1 LIRITIPSGRY
12 TLEELRK
19 RLEKRFKT
27 DEDLEAFITAMQ
39 ETNQLIELKEEE
51 KEEEEKGKPVFV
63 TAERRA
69 VKRVTPKY
77 LRVPPEEEV
86 MGDRI
91 NRIYVFRWTY
101 YTYKGRKLPRIA
113 IRAGKNWVEKYG
125 IPERAILYAIEKE
138 GRKIRIPEK
147 PVLRPAVPRYPE
159 TIEAYRAEIPRAI
172 VRKYGI
178 TRDTPCYVRLE
189 YLVTHYYAT
198 LQLWGY
204 VIQVMIS
211 FGETKGGVNP
221 RTLELIGSNMV
232 YPTSREIIRDM
243 KESGEKVEK
252 LLREWLYKFNPEYA
266 MLLELSDE
274 ADTTETILPEAIPKE
289 EEEEKKG
296 TEVIPLKEREERV
309 ARIIFR
315 DPNRGIPEIAI
326 YETYK
331 PYDHIPPLSAFRKIR
346 RDTINYA
353 LTKARGVTKLLA
365 ERGYTERHIRN
376 LLRRAGYG

>member
-1 LIRITIPSGRY
+1 MIRITIPSGRY

-138 GRKIRIPEK
+138 GRKIRIPER

-243 KESGEKVEK
+243 RESGEKVET
-252 LLREWLYKFNPEYA
+252 LLRRWIEEFNPEYA
-266 MLLELSDE
+266 RLLELSDE
-274 ADTTETILPEAIPKE
+274 AGTTVTELPDYRKG
-289 EEEEKKG
+289 KG
-296 TEVIPLKEREERV
+296 TEAIPLKEREERI
-309 ARIIFR
+309 ARIEFL
-315 DPNRGIPEIAI
+315 DPNRGIDTQIAI

-331 PYDHIPPLSAFRKIR
+331 PFDHIPPLSAFRKVVK
-346 RDTINYA
+346 DTIIYG
-353 LTKARGVTKLLA
+353 LVEARGVTKLLA
-365 ERGYTERHIRN
+365 EKGYTERHIRR